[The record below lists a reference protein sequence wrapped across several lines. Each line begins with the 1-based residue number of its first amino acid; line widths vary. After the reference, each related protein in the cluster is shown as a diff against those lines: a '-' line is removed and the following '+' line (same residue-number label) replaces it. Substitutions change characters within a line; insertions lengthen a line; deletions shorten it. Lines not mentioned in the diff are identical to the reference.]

1 MSKLGIWGI
10 AITAEIVYDVVLSA
24 HLAVKPEVD

>member
-10 AITAEIVYDVVLSA
+10 AITAEIVYVLSA
-24 HLAVKPEVD
+24 NLAVKPEGRLI

>member
-10 AITAEIVYDVVLSA
+10 SITAEIVYVVLSA
-24 HLAVKPEVD
+24 NLVVKQQVD

>member
-10 AITAEIVYDVVLSA
+10 AITAEIVYVVYSANLVVKQDV
-24 HLAVKPEVD
+24 D